1 MQEAGA
7 VISDAAGRPLDFSQG
22 RYFPD
27 LAGGIVAATPS
38 MHRAIIAAIQK
49 IRGGSS

>member
-1 MQEAGA
+1 M
-7 VISDAAGRPLDFSQG
+7 ISDAAGRPLDFSEG

-38 MHRAIIAAIQK
+38 VHAAIVAAVAK
-49 IRGGSS
+49 IRAAQGGSSAQ

>member
-1 MQEAGA
+1 MQEADA